1 MERVK
6 KKYSNDDITVFWNSS
21 ECIHASICYT
31 KLLSVFNPRNR
42 PWINLEGA
50 DVSKVIDIVN
60 ECPTKALTFKWNNQE
75 KNSLEKSPKAIKDE
89 LQQGSNDEEIE
100 PIKVQVMRNGPLLIS
115 GKFKVFGYDGNELK
129 SMQMISLC
137 RCGFSKSQPYCDGSH
152 FRNNFRDS
160 EG

>member
-6 KKYSNDDITVFWNSS
+6 KKYSNDEITVFWNSS

-50 DVSKVIDIVN
+50 DINQVIDIVN
-60 ECPTKALTFKWNNQE
+60 ECPTKALTFKWNDQE
-75 KNSLEKSPKAIKDE
+75 KNNFEKSPKAIKDDS
-89 LQQGSNDEEIE
+89 QQGSSEVYIE
-100 PIKVQVMRNGPLLIS
+100 PVKVQIMKNGPLLIS
-115 GKFKVFGYDGNELK
+115 GKFKVIGYDGNELK

-137 RCGFSKSQPYCDGSH
+137 RCGQSGSLPYCDGSH
-152 FRNNFRDS
+152 FKKNFRDT
-160 EG
+160 EE

>member
-6 KKYSNDDITVFWNSS
+6 KKYSNNDITVFWNSS

-42 PWINLEGA
+42 PWINMDGA
-50 DVSKVIDIVN
+50 SVDKIINIVN
-60 ECPTKALTFKWNNQE
+60 ECPTNALMFKWNDPEKNKQE
-75 KNSLEKSPKAIKDE
+75 KSHKLVKDDIQE
-89 LQQGSNDEEIE
+89 SNETYTVE

-129 SMQMISLC
+129 PMQMISFC
-137 RCGFSKSQPYCDGSH
+137 RCGQSGNLPYCDGTH
-152 FRNNFRDS
+152 FKINFKDNA
-160 EG
+160 E

>member
-6 KKYSNDDITVFWNSS
+6 KKYSNEDITVFWNSG

-50 DVSKVIDIVN
+50 DVEKVIDIVN
-60 ECPTKALTFKWNNQE
+60 ECPTRALTFKWNDPV
-75 KNSLEKSPKAIKDE
+75 KNGSEKSSKAVK
-89 LQQGSNDEEIE
+89 EEAVNSE
-100 PIKVQVMRNGPLLIS
+100 GEFDSDPVRVQIMRNGPMLIS
-115 GKFKVFGYDGNELK
+115 GKFRVIGYDGNELK

-137 RCGFSKSQPYCDGSH
+137 RCGYSGSLPFCDGSH
-152 FRNNFRDS
+152 FKKNFKDS
-160 EG
+160 EE

>member
-6 KKYSNDDITVFWNSS
+6 KKYSNDEITVFWNSG

-42 PWINLEGA
+42 PWITLDGA
-50 DVSKVIDIVN
+50 EVDKVIDIVN
-60 ECPTKALTFKWNNQE
+60 ECPTNALMFKWNDAQ
-75 KNSLEKSPKAIKDE
+75 KNSAERSPKAVKEESTDTE
-89 LQQGSNDEEIE
+89 GEFGSE
-100 PIKVQVMRNGPLLIS
+100 PVRVQIMRNGPMLIS
-115 GKFKVFGYDGNELK
+115 GKFRVIGYDGNELK

-137 RCGFSKSQPYCDGSH
+137 RCGFSNSMPYCDGSH
-152 FRNNFRDS
+152 FKQNFKDS

>member
-6 KKYSNDDITVFWNSS
+6 KKYSNEDITVFWNSG

-42 PWINLEGA
+42 PWITMEGA
-50 DVSKVIDIVN
+50 DVEKVIDIVN
-60 ECPTKALTFKWNNQE
+60 ECPTNALMFKWNDPQ
-75 KNSLEKSPKAIKDE
+75 KNSAERSPKVVK
-89 LQQGSNDEEIE
+89 EEPQENTGEFDSE
-100 PIKVQVMRNGPLLIS
+100 PARVQIMRNGPMLIS
-115 GKFKVFGYDGNELK
+115 GKFRVIGYDGNELK

-137 RCGFSKSQPYCDGSH
+137 RCGFSNSQPFCDGSH
-152 FRNNFRDS
+152 FKKNFKDS